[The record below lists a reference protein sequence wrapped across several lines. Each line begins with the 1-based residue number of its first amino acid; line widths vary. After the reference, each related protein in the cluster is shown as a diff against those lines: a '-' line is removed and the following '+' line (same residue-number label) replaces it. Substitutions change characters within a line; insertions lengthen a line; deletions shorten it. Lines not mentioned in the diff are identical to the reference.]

1 MSFAGLARRLVI
13 AAALLRSY
21 GRSAVAWYVVFMAA
35 VTIVAVIAASE
46 THREDIE

>member
-1 MSFAGLARRLVI
+1 VLARGLSPII

-21 GRSAVAWYVVFMAA
+21 GRTAVALYVIFMAA

-46 THREDIE
+46 THRDDIH